1 MARRQRHYG
10 LAAGSKTCP
19 QSRTFQVGT
28 GAVQA
33 VVGMKPSR
41 WRLEVNK
48 EKSKRQRRSQSGR
61 EYLYCTEGK
70 RIILPPKVC
79 GQKCRED
86 DMWGWLD
93 TPPVNKTL
101 NKLAAMLRLKKNKNP
116 PRNILIQDMTSLSCG
131 IISCE
136 NTQRSSKPSMCVST
150 VRAPWRPQ
158 TVCKTL
164 SHI

>member
-19 QSRTFQVGT
+19 RSRTFQVGT

-33 VVGMKPSR
+33 VVGMKPNR

-61 EYLYCTEGK
+61 EYSYCTEGK
-70 RIILPPKVC
+70 KTTLPQSLKVC

-86 DMWGWLD
+86 DMWGGSD
-93 TPPVNKTL
+93 IPPANKTL
-101 NKLAAMLRLKKNKNP
+101 NKLAAMLQLKKTTHP
-116 PRNILIQDMTSLSCG
+116 AT
-131 IISCE
+131 
-136 NTQRSSKPSMCVST
+136 
-150 VRAPWRPQ
+150 
-158 TVCKTL
+158 
-164 SHI
+164 